1 MDRAVS
7 RRSQG
12 RDGIVPPRRTICD
25 RSGGGDRPHGDDGA
39 AATRPAGIE
48 SGVGGGVARARPW
61 GLDERDCRFAARGG
75 PFARPR
81 RTAGSPAARRAS
93 RRPSRRRTRR
103 HSRRAV
109 RRDRPRG
116 RRGGGGG
123 GGGGGG
129 TSGG

>member
-1 MDRAVS
+1 MDRPVS

-12 RDGIVPPRRTICD
+12 RDGIVPSRGTICD

-48 SGVGGGVARARPW
+48 SGVGGGVARAR
-61 GLDERDCRFAARGG
+61 RFAARGG

-129 TSGG
+129 ASGG